1 MSDILNIIQTR
12 RSTRV
17 PFDNSHPIAN
27 EDLRQILDAGR
38 WAPTAHNMQNFEVVV
53 VDDPKLLA
61 AIGNIPRSTSAV
73 FIRENYQ
80 QLSFSEEELL
90 RKKVGL
96 LGTMFP
102 PSWRNPDAKPEI
114 TSGVGKKRPVRFLPA
129 RCCSS
134 HYTIPTG
141 ERPAR
146 KAISWASSAWGA

>member
-114 TSGVGKKRPVRFLPA
+114 TSESEEASRPIPA
-129 RCCSS
+129 SPVLLL